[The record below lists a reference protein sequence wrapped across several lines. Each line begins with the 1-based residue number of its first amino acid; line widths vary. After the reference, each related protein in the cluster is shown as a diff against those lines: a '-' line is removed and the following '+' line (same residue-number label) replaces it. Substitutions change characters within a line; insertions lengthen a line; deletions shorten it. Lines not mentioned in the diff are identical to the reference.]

1 MMTNSQHGS
10 GSLDSLKL
18 ERFEFNS
25 DVIRQFKENQMIPV
39 DFYNKNGQI
48 LIHRKDN
55 ASEADINKLQKFEL
69 QGIYYLHSERD
80 KVTIRPE
87 HPDAVNGKKV
97 SYIKLVNPDLT
108 IRLAKDASSLLKE
121 LRDYPLNGNHVKNVS
136 KAIDLILEDFSTS
149 QDVEL
154 GLVNVIDVMK
164 TAGVETNSEILTKR
178 TVISMAMK
186 LRSLKA
192 MSVKDSENSR
202 AQQLNLMMASYM
214 VDIGK
219 ARMKFPIHGDLSAE
233 EFEYVKNHP
242 IVSYLMIANLA
253 SIQPQVKTSVLNSH
267 RPYRGEGLNNNY
279 PATAF
284 LIKKLT
290 EYYEKYKED
299 STRTVLVEDLQ
310 RQLHLLQSNTYGEDD
325 PAIISISG
333 EFASLSTNQEWR
345 AAYKPISAMKLILN
359 NSFFSYNERVVK
371 EFFDFMALSLC
382 ENKSVLNPGDYVIVV
397 STDSQH
403 KVHFETCTIKEINRN
418 QTRPLL
424 ERIGT
429 IRPIFSNKGK
439 LKIAG
444 YDHRTFQPDR
454 RKAVFN
460 LANTVDPRRVI
471 YSIDPELDPRLFD
484 LIDKNYRQTSPKSV
498 A

>member
-1 MMTNSQHGS
+1 MVTSSHGS
-10 GSLDSLKL
+10 SNSSNDLKL

-25 DVIRQFKENQMIPV
+25 DVIRQFKENQVIPV

-48 LIHRKDN
+48 LIHRKDS
-55 ASEADINKLQKFEL
+55 ATEADINKLQKFEL
-69 QGIYYLHSERD
+69 QGIYYLLSERD
-80 KVTIRPE
+80 KITIRPDL
-87 HPDAVNGKKV
+87 PDAVNGKKV
-97 SYIKLVNPDLT
+97 SFIKLVNTDLT
-108 IRLAKDASSLLKE
+108 IQMAREASSLLKD

-136 KAIDLILEDFSTS
+136 KAIDTILQDFKTS
-149 QDVEL
+149 QDMEL
-154 GLVNVIDVMK
+154 GLVNVIEVMK
-164 TAGVETNSEILTKR
+164 NAGVETNSEILTKR

-186 LRSLKA
+186 LRSQKA
-192 MSVKDSENSR
+192 MSIKDSESSR
-202 AQQLNLMMASYM
+202 TQQLNLMMASYM

-219 ARMKFPIHGDLSAE
+219 VRMNFPAHGDLSAE
-233 EFEYVKNHP
+233 EFDYVKNHP

-253 SIQPQVKTSVLNSH
+253 SIEPQVKTAVLNSH

-284 LIKKLT
+284 LVKRLT
-290 EYYEKYKED
+290 EYYEKYKD
-299 STRTVLVEDLQ
+299 DQSRSILAEDLQ
-310 RQLHLLQSNTYGEDD
+310 RQLYLLQSNSYSEED
-325 PAIISISG
+325 PAIISIAG
-333 EFASLSTNQEWR
+333 EFASLSTDQDWR
-345 AAYKPISAMKLILN
+345 AAYKPITAMKLILN

-403 KVHFETCTIKEINRN
+403 KIHFETCIIKEINKN

-429 IRPIFSNKGK
+429 IRPVFSNKGK
-439 LKIAG
+439 IKIAG
-444 YDHRTFQPDR
+444 YDRKTFQPDR

-471 YSIDPELDPRLFD
+471 YSIDPELDPLLYD
-484 LIDKNYRQTSPKSV
+484 LIDKNYRETAPKSV

>member
-1 MMTNSQHGS
+1 MASNSGPQ
-10 GSLDSLKL
+10 DPLKL
-18 ERFEFNS
+18 ERFEFNA
-25 DVIRQFKENQMIPV
+25 DVIRQFKENQVIPI

-55 ASEADINKLQKFEL
+55 ATEADINKLQKFEL
-69 QGIYYLHSERD
+69 QGIYFLLSERH
-80 KVTIRPE
+80 KVTVNAE
-87 HPDAVNGKKV
+87 HPDAVNGRKV
-97 SYIKLVNPDLT
+97 SFIKLVNPDLT
-108 IRLAKDASSLLKE
+108 IQMAKQASELLKD
-121 LRDYPLNGNHVKNVS
+121 LRDYPLNGNHVKNVA
-136 KAIDLILEDFSTS
+136 KAIDSILDDFSNS

-154 GLVNVIDVMK
+154 GLVNVIEVMK
-164 TAGVETNSEILTKR
+164 SAGVETDSEILTKR

-192 MSVKDSENSR
+192 LSLKDAENSK
-202 AQQLNLMMASYM
+202 AQQLNLMMAAYM

-219 ARMKFPIHGDLSAE
+219 SRMKFPAHGNLSKE

-242 IVSYLMIANLA
+242 VISYLMIGNLP
-253 SIQPQVKTSVLNSH
+253 SIQTQVKTSVLNSH

-279 PATAF
+279 PSSAF
-284 LIKKLT
+284 LVQRLN
-290 EYYEKYKED
+290 EYYEKYKD
-299 STRTVLVEDLQ
+299 DPTRSVLVEDLQ
-310 RQLHLLQSNTYGEDD
+310 RQLYILQSNSYSEDD

-333 EFASLSTNQEWR
+333 EFASLSSTQNWR
-345 AAYKPISAMKLILN
+345 PAYAPITAMKLILN

-382 ENKSVLNPGDYVIVV
+382 ENKSVLNVGDYVIVV

-403 KVHFETCTIKEINRN
+403 KIHFETCIIREINRN

-424 ERIGT
+424 ERVGT
-429 IRPIFSNKGK
+429 IRPIFSNSGK
-439 LKIAG
+439 IKIAG
-444 YDHRTFQPDR
+444 YDRKTFRPDR

-471 YSIDPELDPRLFD
+471 YAIDPELDPPLFD
-484 LIDKNYRQTSPKSV
+484 LIDKNHRQTAPKSV

>member
-1 MMTNSQHGS
+1 MTQFQS
-10 GSLDSLKL
+10 GPIDPLRL
-18 ERFEFNS
+18 ERFEFNAE
-25 DVIRQFKENQMIPV
+25 VIRQFKESQSIPV

-48 LIHRKDN
+48 LIHRKDS

-69 QGIYYLHSERD
+69 QGIYYLLSERH
-80 KVTIRPE
+80 KVGIQVE
-87 HPDAVNGKKV
+87 QPDSVNGKKV

-108 IRLAKDASSLLKE
+108 LQMARQASDLLKD
-121 LRDYPLNGNHVKNVS
+121 LRDYPLNGNHVKNVA
-136 KAIDLILEDFSTS
+136 KAIDGILDDFANS

-154 GLVNVIDVMK
+154 GLVNVIEVMK
-164 TAGVETNSEILTKR
+164 SAGVETDSEVLTKR

-192 MSVKDSENSR
+192 ISIKDSENSK
-202 AQQLNLMMASYM
+202 AQQLNLMMAAYM

-219 ARMKFPIHGDLSAE
+219 VRMKFPVHGNLSTE

-242 IVSYLMIANLA
+242 IISYLMIGNMA
-253 SIQPQVKTSVLNSH
+253 SIQSPVKTAVLNSH

-279 PATAF
+279 PSTTF
-284 LIKKLT
+284 LVKKLG
-290 EYYEKYKED
+290 EYYEKYKND
-299 STRTVLVEDLQ
+299 PSRSVLVEDMQ
-310 RQLHLLQSNTYGEDD
+310 RQLYILQNNSYSEDD
-325 PAIISISG
+325 PAIISIAG
-333 EFASLSTNQEWR
+333 EFASLSSQQHWR
-345 AAYKPISAMKLILN
+345 SAYSPITAMKLILN

-382 ENKSVLNPGDYVIVV
+382 ENKSVLNEGDYVIVV

-403 KVHFETCTIKEINRN
+403 KIHFETCVIKEINKN

-424 ERIGT
+424 ERVGT
-429 IRPIFSNKGK
+429 IRPVFSNKGK
-439 LKIAG
+439 LKIVG
-444 YDHRTFQPDR
+444 YDRKTFRPDI

-460 LANTVDPRRVI
+460 LANAVDPRRVI
-471 YSIDPELDPRLFD
+471 YSIDPELDPPLFD
-484 LIDKNYRQTSPKSV
+484 LIDKSYRKTAPKSV